1 MEEIYKK
8 ILNEEIN
15 LKYLSPVDLVNLEI
29 YLEKIHFNL
38 NDLLKMINENN
49 AILENKKVEL
59 QREILF
65 EEEII

>member
-38 NDLLKMINENN
+38 NDLLKMIKEKN
-49 AILENKKVEL
+49 ATLENKKMEL
-59 QREILF
+59 QSEILL